1 MNTFQFALA
10 LVASNVAAL
19 DNGLG
24 KVPQMG
30 WNTWNKFACDI
41 DEKLIK
47 QTVDQL
53 IEMGLDKVGYNYVNL
68 DDCWMLEDRSEDG
81 HFIVDPVAFP

>member
-1 MNTFQFALA
+1 MNTFQLALS

-53 IEMGLDKVGYNYVNL
+53 VEMGLDKVGYNYVNL
-68 DDCWMLEDRSEDG
+68 DDCWMLEERSEDG

>member
-1 MNTFQFALA
+1 
-10 LVASNVAAL
+10 
-19 DNGLG
+19 
-24 KVPQMG
+24 MG

-53 IEMGLDKVGYNYVNL
+53 VEMGLDKVGYNYVNL
-68 DDCWMLEDRSEDG
+68 DDCWMLEERSEDG